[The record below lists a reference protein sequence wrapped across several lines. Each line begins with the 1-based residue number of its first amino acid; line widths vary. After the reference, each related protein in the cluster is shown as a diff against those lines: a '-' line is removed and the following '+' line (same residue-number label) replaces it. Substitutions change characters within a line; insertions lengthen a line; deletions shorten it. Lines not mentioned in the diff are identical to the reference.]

1 MDAYLFID
9 DSEFERLQGL
19 LRSCP
24 DLFRNACKAAL
35 KRVGGNMRRNI
46 GKGMRAQSY
55 LKGKEITGSIG
66 RLQLSDDEAKV
77 RVAGRKIPVHKFKL
91 VPNRITARKGQRS
104 VNWPEP
110 KYKLG
115 PKLKSRY
122 GKRDNGESMGFIFR
136 GKYSGKLV
144 MGQRLGKKI
153 KTVYDVTPQYFA
165 AFEEVKEPV
174 MDEAQKTFMTRL
186 EHEIDYRLGLGR

>member
-24 DLFRNACKAAL
+24 DLFRKACKAAL

-46 GKGMRAQSY
+46 GKGMRGQSY
-55 LKGKEITGSIG
+55 LRGKEITGSIG

-77 RVAGRKIPVHKFKL
+77 RVAGRKLPVHNFKL
-91 VPNRITARKGQRS
+91 IPNRVTARKGKRS
-104 VNWPEP
+104 VSWPEP
-110 KYKLG
+110 RYKLG
-115 PKLKSRY
+115 PKLKPRY
-122 GKRDNGESMGFIFR
+122 AKRDGGKSKGFIFP
-136 GKYSGKLV
+136 GQYSGKLI
-144 MGQRLGKKI
+144 MGQRLGKLLEV
-153 KTVYDVTPQYFA
+153 VYDVAPQYFA

-174 MDEAQKTFMTRL
+174 MDEAQKTFMSRL